1 MYKFLYY
8 QRLNKKLNYQSFLYK
23 TSSLFFFNFYNL
35 LPIEIEHYKTLFKAL
50 NFTFLK
56 CDFSFF
62 KNFKNFQFFKKTKNL
77 LISETLYVVFPN
89 IKNNNLKVDLNF
101 IFNQNNKL
109 LNMYL
114 IGFLN
119 YNLILDKNLLI
130 SLLNFKY
137 VNKINLF
144 IYSKNN
150 LTYLT

>member
-23 TSSLFFFNFYNL
+23 SSSLFFFNFYNL
-35 LPIEIEHYKTLFKAL
+35 LPIEIELYKTLFKGY
-50 NFTFLK
+50 NFSFKK

-77 LISETLYVVFPN
+77 LISENIYVVFPN
-89 IKNNNLKVDLNF
+89 IKNKNLNSNLNF
-101 IFNQNNKL
+101 VFNQNNKL

-130 SLLNFKY
+130 SLLYFKY
-137 VNKINLF
+137 LNKINLF

-150 LTYLT
+150 LTFLT